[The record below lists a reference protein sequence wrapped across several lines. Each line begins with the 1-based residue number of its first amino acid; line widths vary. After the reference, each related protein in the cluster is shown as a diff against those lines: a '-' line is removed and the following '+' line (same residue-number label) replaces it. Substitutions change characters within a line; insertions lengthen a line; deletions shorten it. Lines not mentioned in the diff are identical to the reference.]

1 MDYLTRLN
9 DQIDKSG
16 LTNKELAEAAGVS
29 AATISRIRTG
39 ETNATWEV
47 MVSLAQTLGLS
58 LDELAGLKPATQEDV
73 VFISKELIAS
83 YHSRL
88 TDKDKTIGEKDD
100 TIDYHRKWLKTFFV
114 ALSVVMLFILFVLGF
129 DLLNGG
135 IGYIRY

>member
-1 MDYLTRLN
+1 MDYLAKLN

-39 ETNATWEV
+39 ETNVTWEV

-88 TDKDKTIGEKDD
+88 ADKDKTIGEKDD

-114 ALSVVMLFILFVLGF
+114 ALSVVVLFILFVLAF